1 MEKQIS
7 YQMNVFAPTEE
18 IKGRRVLPANTESF
32 SGIADS
38 TVPAATP
45 LLPGDPV
52 KIVATT
58 KGLPHFVKAAVG
70 DTVMGFVEWNVIRA
84 SYPAGKLLQVSPAG
98 NVMYMEAAGALNAG
112 VGVNISNLGDVTI
125 AAAAAGKSVIGY
137 TLEAATAAGQL
148 VRVKIGEP
156 VVLTANA

>member
-1 MEKQIS
+1 MENKVS

-18 IKGRRVLPANTESF
+18 IKGRRVLPANTDSY

-58 KGLPHFVKAAVG
+58 KGLPHFAKAAVG
-70 DTVMGFVEWNVIRA
+70 DTVMGFVEWNVIRP
-84 SYPAGKLLQVSPAG
+84 SYKAGDLLQVSPAT

-112 VGVNISNLGDVTI
+112 VGVNISDLTNVTI

-137 TLEAATAAGQL
+137 TLESATAAGQL
-148 VRVKIGEP
+148 VRVKISEP